1 LCVDH
6 KEHICCQQKIEV
18 HDFTYFY
25 LFIYRLYITIAQT
38 TNRGRI
44 EINCGRLYNTTG
56 ERRPSDV
63 VERRPS
69 DVVER
74 RPSDVVFRRI
84 GTIKERN
91 GRFRGVYQHLSVG
104 TFATEELAQ
113 TALDKQNRMLMV

>member
-63 VERRPS
+63 V
-69 DVVER
+69 
-74 RPSDVVFRRI
+74 FRRI